1 MSFQEGSS
9 IAGIFW
15 SYSPVV
21 VITSALDGKINGQ
34 VAVTLVT
41 SSIVS
46 TVPRLIVGI
55 WKGNYTH
62 GFIYNSQKL
71 NIHLLK
77 REQFDLVKNFGFY
90 TGREKDKFV
99 DVPHDIGDN
108 GCPVVHGV
116 HSYMECEVI
125 NAMDGGDMT
134 PFLVN
139 VVNGRIFDR
148 GQWMTLSD
156 FYNFA
161 PPEWIA
167 EYDSKLTKSIE
178 FSLPIIHKIS
188 HEPFK
193 P

>member
-1 MSFQEGSS
+1 MSFSEGSAV
-9 IAGIFW
+9 AGIFW

-21 VITSALDGKINGQ
+21 VITSEQEKKINGQ
-34 VAVTLVT
+34 VAVTVVT

-62 GFIYNSQKL
+62 GFIYSSKKL

-77 REQFDLVKNFGFY
+77 KDQFDLVRNFGFY
-90 TGREKDKFV
+90 TGRERDKFQNI
-99 DVPHDIGDN
+99 DYEPGN
-108 GCPVVHGV
+108 NNCPVLKNV
-116 HSYMECEVI
+116 HSYMQCEVI

-139 VVNGRIFDR
+139 VVDGGVFDS

-156 FYNFA
+156 FYGFA
-161 PPEWIA
+161 PEEWIA
-167 EYDSKLTKSIE
+167 EYDQKLSKSIQY
-178 FSLPIIHKIS
+178 SLPIIHNIS
-188 HEPFK
+188 HEPFE

>member
-1 MSFQEGSS
+1 MSISEGSA

-21 VITSALDGKINGQ
+21 VITSEHEGKRNGQ
-34 VAVTLVT
+34 VAVTVVT
-41 SSIVS
+41 SSIVGS
-46 TVPRLIVGI
+46 IPRLIVGI

-62 GFIYNSQKL
+62 SFIYNSRKL

-77 REQFDLVKNFGFY
+77 KDQFDLVKNFGFY
-90 TGREKDKFV
+90 TGREKDKFNNISYS
-99 DVPHDIGDN
+99 PGN
-108 GCPVVHGV
+108 NNCPVVEGV
-116 HSYMECEVI
+116 HSYMECEVL

-134 PFLVN
+134 PFLVK
-139 VVNGRIFDR
+139 VVNGKILDS
-148 GQWMTLSD
+148 GSWMTLSD

-167 EYDSKLTKSIE
+167 EYDQKLSKSIE
-178 FSLPIIHKIS
+178 YSMPIIHNINY
-188 HEPFK
+188 EAFK

>member
-1 MSFQEGSS
+1 MSSSEGSAL
-9 IAGIFW
+9 AGIFW

-21 VITSALDGKINGQ
+21 VITSALDEKINGQ
-34 VAVTLVT
+34 VAVTVVT

-62 GFIYNSQKL
+62 GFIYKSKKL

-77 REQFDLVKNFGFY
+77 KDQFELVKNFGFY
-90 TGREKDKFV
+90 TGREVDKFQ
-99 DVPHDIGDN
+99 DIKYDLAGN
-108 GCPVVHGV
+108 GCPVINDV
-116 HSYMECEVI
+116 HSYMECRVL

-134 PFLVN
+134 PFLVS
-139 VVNGRIFDR
+139 VEYGRIFDR
-148 GQWMTLSD
+148 NHWMTLSD
-156 FYNFA
+156 FYNYA

-167 EYDSKLTKSIE
+167 EYDSKLVKSIE
-178 FSLPIIHKIS
+178 FSLPIINEIS
-188 HEPFK
+188 YEPFE

>member
-1 MSFQEGSS
+1 MSIQEGSS

-21 VITSALDGKINGQ
+21 VITSELDGKINGQ
-34 VAVTLVT
+34 VAVTVVT

-46 TVPRLIVGI
+46 SIPRLIVGI

-62 GFIYNSQKL
+62 GFIYNSKKL

-77 REQFDLVKNFGFY
+77 QDQFELVKNFGFY
-90 TGREKDKFV
+90 TGREMDKFSNI
-99 DVPHDIGDN
+99 PHEIGSN
-108 GCPVVHGV
+108 KCPVISGV
-116 HSYMECEVI
+116 HSYVECEVL

-134 PFLVN
+134 PFLVK
-139 VVNGRIFDR
+139 VVNGRLFES
-148 GQWMTLSD
+148 GGWMTLSD

-167 EYDSKLTKSIE
+167 EYDMKLTRSIQ
-178 FSLPIIHKIS
+178 FSMPIIHDIKY
-188 HEPFK
+188 EPFE

>member
-1 MSFQEGSS
+1 MSISEGSA

-21 VITSALDGKINGQ
+21 VITSEHEGKINGQ
-34 VAVTLVT
+34 VAVTVVT
-41 SSIVS
+41 SSIVGS
-46 TVPRLIVGI
+46 IPRLIVGI

-62 GFIYNSQKL
+62 SFIYNSRKL

-77 REQFDLVKNFGFY
+77 KDQFDRVKNFGFY
-90 TGREKDKFV
+90 TGREKDKFNNISYS
-99 DVPHDIGDN
+99 PGN
-108 GCPVVHGV
+108 NNCPVVEGV
-116 HSYMECEVI
+116 HSYMECEVL

-134 PFLVN
+134 PFLVK
-139 VVNGRIFDR
+139 VVNGKILDS
-148 GQWMTLSD
+148 GSWMTLSD

-167 EYDSKLTKSIE
+167 EYDQKLSKSIE
-178 FSLPIIHKIS
+178 YSMPIIHNINY
-188 HEPFK
+188 EAFK

>member
-1 MSFQEGSS
+1 MSFAEGSAV
-9 IAGIFW
+9 AGAFW

-21 VITSALDGKINGQ
+21 VITSEHENKINGQ
-34 VAVTLVT
+34 VAVTVVT

-62 GFIYNSQKL
+62 GFIYNSKKL

-77 REQFDLVKNFGFY
+77 KDQFDLVKNFGFY
-90 TGREKDKFV
+90 TGRERDKFKNV
-99 DVPHDIGDN
+99 DYEPGEN
-108 GCPVVHGV
+108 NCPVIKNV
-116 HSYMECEVI
+116 HSYMECVVI

-139 VVNGRIFDR
+139 VLDGKVFNREE
-148 GQWMTLSD
+148 WMTLSD
-156 FYNFA
+156 FYGFA
-161 PPEWIA
+161 PEEWIA
-167 EYDSKLTKSIE
+167 EYDRKLSKSIQY
-178 FSLPIIHKIS
+178 SLPIIHNIS
-188 HEPFK
+188 HEPFQ